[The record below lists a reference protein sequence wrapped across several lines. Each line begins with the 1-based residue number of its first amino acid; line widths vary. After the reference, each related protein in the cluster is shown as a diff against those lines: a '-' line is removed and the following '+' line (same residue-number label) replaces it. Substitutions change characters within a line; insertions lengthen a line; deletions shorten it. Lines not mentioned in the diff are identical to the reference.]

1 MTIYQSTLANGMQ
14 IVSDRMDSVETVT
27 LGVWVAAGSRNEP
40 AEVNGVSHVLEH
52 MAFKG
57 TKRRSALEIAVEM
70 EDVGGHLNAYT
81 SRDATVYYA
90 TILKENVDL
99 ALDIIA
105 DILLYSVF
113 NEDELER
120 ERAVIL
126 QEIGQA
132 NDTPD
137 DIIFDRFQETAYP
150 DQALGRS
157 ILGTTEIVAHLPR
170 DILLEYMRAQYGAA
184 RMILSAAGNLDHDH
198 LVRCA
203 ERLFQHLPQ
212 HTARSAPMGCYTG
225 GEYREKRALEQVHLV
240 LGFEGVALTDDDYY
254 SQSVYST
261 ALGGGMSSRL
271 FQEVR
276 EKRGLAYSL
285 YT

>member
-1 MTIYQSTLANGMQ
+1 MQ
-14 IVSDRMDSVETVT
+14 IVSDRMGSVETVT

-70 EDVGGHLNAYT
+70 ENVGGHLNAYT

-105 DILLYSVF
+105 DILLCSVF
-113 NEDELER
+113 SEDELER

-132 NDTPD
+132 NDTPED
-137 DIIFDRFQETAYP
+137 VIYDNLQATAFP
-150 DQALGRS
+150 DQAMGRS
-157 ILGTTEIVAHLPR
+157 VLGPPEIVAAMSRASLV
-170 DILLEYMRAQYGAA
+170 DYMRAHYTAP
-184 RMILSAAGNLDHDH
+184 RMILGAAGRLDHDA
-198 LVRCA
+198 LVKMTEKTTA
-203 ERLFQHLPQ
+203 PQ
-212 HTARSAPMGCYTG
+212 KWEKARKCTM
-225 GEYREKRALEQVHLV
+225 
-240 LGFEGVALTDDDYY
+240 
-254 SQSVYST
+254 
-261 ALGGGMSSRL
+261 
-271 FQEVR
+271 
-276 EKRGLAYSL
+276 
-285 YT
+285 